1 MDKNKIKVF
10 STNLSYY
17 MKLNGKDRKDVAKDL
32 HFPYSS
38 VRDWEKGICY
48 ARIDK
53 IKKLAEYFNIS
64 TSDLIED
71 SNKAILLKNMNES
84 EESKL
89 IEEIIKELPSLSKE
103 KLKHIKT
110 SIALLKESK

>member
-84 EESKL
+84 EESKQ

-103 KLKHIKT
+103 QLKYIKT
-110 SIALLKESK
+110 TIALLKENK